1 MNNKVKI
8 GIAVVIIIITLVV
21 CTLIFKKGNKAN
33 EVNTN
38 TLGNVENIEKV
49 PNGENFINNT
59 TIENVVENKAE
70 EKPVVENKKLETKDF
85 TNSIY
90 EDNSSVGTTDKKQE
104 AINLVKNQWGEDD
117 SVTFSC
123 DSITPDGIYVIA
135 VTSKERAVVL
145 NYFRVDL
152 SSKSVTIDY

>member
-8 GIAVVIIIITLVV
+8 GIAVVVIIITIVV
-21 CTLIFKKGNKAN
+21 CTLIFKNDNKEN

-38 TLGNVENIEKV
+38 TLENVENVYNEKNV
-49 PNGENFINNT
+49 VNNT